1 MEVRAFLLKR
11 KDMRQLPLTIVMW
24 ETEAQNC
31 QSFGT
36 VSSPSPPAKK
46 RWKSVLLH
54 EISKYLNMATKSKYN
69 TEWN

>member
-1 MEVRAFLLKR
+1 MGVRAFLLKR
-11 KDMRQLPLTIVMW
+11 KDMPQLPLTTAMW

-46 RWKSVLLH
+46 KM
-54 EISKYLNMATKSKYN
+54 EICIVA
-69 TEWN
+69 